1 MPYDF
6 LSLNPLSTTK
16 PTAVRKCGRFLFG
29 IGPGLIPTVFAPPPF
44 LPIYSFSEPILFVIK
59 KTLLVMIVVRF
70 IELICRR
77 RTGPLFLLQNC
88 K

>member
-16 PTAVRKCGRFLFG
+16 PTAARKCGRRFG
-29 IGPGLIPTVFAPPPF
+29 IGPGLIPTVFAPPPL